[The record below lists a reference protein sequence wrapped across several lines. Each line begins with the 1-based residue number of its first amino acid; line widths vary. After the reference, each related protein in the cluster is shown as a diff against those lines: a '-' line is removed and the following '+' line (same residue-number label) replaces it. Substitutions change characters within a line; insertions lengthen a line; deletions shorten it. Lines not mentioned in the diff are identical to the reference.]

1 MLRTYME
8 FDVRVLLGSRAIVL
22 RQSNLSNRPNL
33 TTVGMHYYKAA
44 RLSLLNRLQKELFLT
59 VALHGRLHTFH

>member
-22 RQSNLSNRPNL
+22 RQSDLSNRPNR
-33 TTVGMHYYKAA
+33 TTVGMHY
-44 RLSLLNRLQKELFLT
+44 
-59 VALHGRLHTFH
+59 